1 MEVRKK
7 QDIPMTF
14 DTSEYFKTQKQRDE
28 EIIEKIDISLVDDFQ
43 NHPFK
48 IIENAELEMLKKS
61 ISECGIMNPAIIR
74 QKEHGRYE
82 MISGHRRK
90 YVCQQLNI
98 KQIPCIIKNL
108 SDDEATIFMVDSN
121 LQREKL
127 LPSEK
132 AHAYKMKQL
141 ALSHQGKTS
150 VQFDPKLTTE
160 KIGKEHGDSSSQVK
174 RYIRLT
180 NLIPELLEMVD
191 NHELGK
197 TPKIGFSPSVEISF
211 LTEQE
216 QKDLLIWIESEFT
229 TPSLAQAQEMKRL
242 SLKHELS
249 GSKIREIM
257 SVQKGNQ
264 KNKIG
269 INEEELRKVIP
280 SSIHSNDL
288 EDFIIKAVNHYTK
301 YLKKK
306 DLEKQMLK

>member
-150 VQFDPKLTTE
+150 DQIEPKLTTE

-216 QKDLLIWIESEFT
+216 QKNLLIWIESEFT

-257 SVQKGNQ
+257 SIQKGNQ

-280 SSIHSNDL
+280 PSIHSNDL

-306 DLEKQMLK
+306 DLEKHMLK

>member
-1 MEVRKK
+1 
-7 QDIPMTF
+7 MTF
-14 DTSEYFKTQKQRDE
+14 DTSEYFKSQKQRDE
-28 EIIEKIDISLVDDFQ
+28 ETIEKIDISLIDDFQ
-43 NHPFK
+43 DHPFK

-61 ISECGIMNPAIIR
+61 ISECGIMNPAIVR
-74 QKEHGRYE
+74 QRKHGRYE

-98 KQIPCIIKNL
+98 QQIPCIIKNL

-132 AHAYKMKQL
+132 AYAYKMKQL
-141 ALSHQGKTS
+141 ALSHQGKAS
-150 VQFDPKLTTE
+150 DQIGPKLTTE
-160 KIGKEHGDSSSQVK
+160 KIGTEHGDSSTQVK
-174 RYIRLT
+174 RFIRLT

-197 TPKIGFSPSVEISF
+197 SPKIGLSPASEISF

-216 QKDLLIWIESEFT
+216 QKNLLAWIESEFT
-229 TPSLAQAQEMKRL
+229 TPSLAQAQEMKNL
-242 SLKHELS
+242 SLKHELT

-269 INEEELRKVIP
+269 IDEEELRKVIP
-280 SSIHSNDL
+280 SSIHSDDL
-288 EDFIIKAVNHYTK
+288 EDFIIKAVTHYTK

-306 DLEKQMLK
+306 DLENQMIK